1 MTQKET
7 EVKKKEARNIS
18 ESKQLLEHI
27 TQCVIKT
34 DLDGIVT
41 YWNRASE
48 EIFGYSKDEIL
59 NKSLSKIY
67 PRVAEEQFQKD
78 LKQLRKGEEV
88 QGQWKSMT
96 KDGSIVWID
105 VHARPLKDKAGN
117 PEAIVASAHDIQDLI
132 EVEKELEESKAQAQA
147 ILETTVDGII
157 TVDSD
162 GMILSFN
169 QSASR
174 IFGYKE
180 DEVLGKNVKMLMP
193 EPHKSEHDSFMRRYR
208 ETGDERIIGYR
219 RELTGIRRDGTVF
232 PMELSVSEVK
242 WNGQHIFTGVVNDIS
257 ERRRLEK
264 EILRISEEERRSL
277 GQDLHDGL
285 GQMLTGI
292 SLISQNLARKLKSN
306 GIPGADE
313 VQEISNL
320 IKEADEYAKALAHG
334 LVHVDF
340 ETEGLKAALKQLSNQ
355 ARKFFNVHCTFNYNC
370 DYKIDSNTQAMHL
383 YRIAQESI
391 SNAVK
396 HGKAKNID
404 IDLSNTDSRIRLTV
418 TDDGIGFEESEKLN
432 KKKGMGIHIMKY
444 RANILAGHLEIN
456 QADNKT
462 KVICSIPVKTNS

>member
-1 MTQKET
+1 MAKRTAQHT
-7 EVKKKEARNIS
+7 PDT
-18 ESKQLLEHI
+18 KQILEHI

-34 DLDGIVT
+34 NLDGIVT
-41 YWNRASE
+41 YWNKASE
-48 EIFGYSKDEIL
+48 QIFGYTKEEML
-59 NKSLSKIY
+59 NQSLSKIY
-67 PRVAEEQFQKD
+67 PTVAEEQFLDD
-78 LKQLRKGEEV
+78 LRQLRKGKEV

-105 VHARPLKDKAGN
+105 VHARPLTDEAGE

-132 EVEKELEESKAQAQA
+132 EIEKELEESKAQAQA

-157 TVDSD
+157 TADNN
-162 GMILSFN
+162 GHILSFN
-169 QSASR
+169 QSASK

-180 DEVLGKNVKMLMP
+180 AEILGENVKMLMP
-193 EPHKSEHDSFMRRYR
+193 EPHRSKHDSFLERYK
-208 ETGDERIIGYR
+208 ETGEDRIIGYR
-219 RELTGIRRDGTVF
+219 RELTGKRRDGTVF
-232 PMELSVSEVK
+232 PMELSVSEVQ
-242 WNGQHIFTGVVNDIS
+242 WNGQRIYTAVVNDIS

-340 ETEGLKAALKQLSNQ
+340 EEEGLQAALRQLSDQ
-355 ARKFFNVHCTFNYNC
+355 AKKFFNVRCTFTNYC
-370 DYKIDSNTQAMHL
+370 DYKIDNNIQAMHL

-396 HGKAKNID
+396 HGQAENIEIILNNND
-404 IDLSNTDSRIRLTV
+404 GRIKLTV
-418 TDDGIGFEESEKLN
+418 IDDGMGFEETKKHN
-432 KKKGMGIHIMKY
+432 KKRGMGIHIMKY
-444 RANILAGHLEIN
+444 RANMLSGHLEIKEV
-456 QADNKT
+456 DSKT
-462 KVICSIPVKTNS
+462 HIVCSIPENNT